1 MRILVVTTKSPYPL
15 FEGRALRTY
24 NLIRQVARQ
33 HEVHLVSFVQTVEDL
48 EGLEHMRS
56 ICGEVEGHKLY
67 FTRPR
72 WRLVVDAVIELFSSS
87 PLPIVKYRSAA
98 MTAALR
104 ARLAA
109 HQYDLVHFDMLHLS
123 EYFSLCGQVP
133 TLLMEHNVESNILA
147 RRADTETRPLH
158 KFYLRYQQRKLRR
171 FEAEA
176 CRNAGQ
182 VVAVSELDAR
192 ELARMSG
199 RHDIRTVPN
208 GVDVSYFKQQ
218 DDAPRQSGLV
228 FVGTFDWFPNA
239 DAMRYFVNEVFP
251 LILKVRP
258 DTMLTIIGKHGESAA
273 AAELARH
280 PQIRLAGLVDDIRP
294 WLQAAA
300 VYVVP
305 LRIGGG
311 TRLKILDALAMSK
324 AIVSTSVG
332 CEGLHVTDGQDIIVA
347 DQPDAFARQVLGLLS
362 EGARAQSLGRR
373 GRELVERQYDWRVIA
388 DSLLQAYQNT
398 ITGKPVV
405 A

>member
-1 MRILVVTTKSPYPL
+1 
-15 FEGRALRTY
+15 
-24 NLIRQVARQ
+24 
-33 HEVHLVSFVQTVEDL
+33 
-48 EGLEHMRS
+48 
-56 ICGEVEGHKLY
+56 
-67 FTRPR
+67 
-72 WRLVVDAVIELFSSS
+72 
-87 PLPIVKYRSAA
+87 
-98 MTAALR
+98 
-104 ARLAA
+104 
-109 HQYDLVHFDMLHLS
+109 
-123 EYFSLCGQVP
+123 
-133 TLLMEHNVESNILA
+133 
-147 RRADTETRPLH
+147 
-158 KFYLRYQQRKLRR
+158 
-171 FEAEA
+171 
-176 CRNAGQ
+176 
-182 VVAVSELDAR
+182 
-192 ELARMSG
+192 
-199 RHDIRTVPN
+199 
-208 GVDVSYFKQQ
+208 
-218 DDAPRQSGLV
+218 V